1 MKYSILASLLAL
13 SLNASAAQQSLDLPS
28 CDIKAQRELV
38 GETGGKITDPRQA
51 HISVRA
57 NILSADIGTTR
68 KTRKISQAQAD
79 RMIERVEV
87 VRHQTDQFVHQ
98 QGFLSAAEK
107 PVSTESSTASPC
119 SCASRRVGVNRS
131 MVCSQRG

>member
-13 SLNASAAQQSLDLPS
+13 SLNASAAPKNSDLPS
-28 CDIKAQRELV
+28 CNIKAQRELV

-68 KTRKISQAQAD
+68 KARKITQAEAD
-79 RMIERVEV
+79 RMIERIATI
-87 VRHQTDQFVHQ
+87 RHQTDQFVQQ
-98 QGFLSAAEK
+98 QGFLSAAEN
-107 PVSTESSTASPC
+107 ASFDREFDSLAMQLC
-119 SCASRRVGVNRS
+119 K
-131 MVCSQRG
+131 